1 LTQVF
6 GNLLNNACKYTEPG
20 GEISLRAHRDGDDV
34 VVVVRDAGIGIAPDM
49 LTQVFEMFTQVDHSL
64 GRSQGGLGIGL
75 TLVRRLVEMH
85 GGTVSAQSEGLGRGS
100 EFVVRLPASR
110 TKTEAAPAPRQPGA
124 FHLLP
129 RHRIL
134 VVDDNQDAA
143 RSLSMLLKCAG
154 HEVQTVYD
162 GLAAVEAARE
172 FQPDV
177 VLLDIGLP
185 GLNGY
190 EACRRIRQLAPGGN
204 VIVIALTG
212 WGQDEDRQKSS
223 DAGFDGHL
231 VKPVEFGALVKL
243 IASHPSAGNQSPP

>member
-1 LTQVF
+1 V
-6 GNLLNNACKYTEPG
+6 
-20 GEISLRAHRDGDDV
+20 
-34 VVVVRDAGIGIAPDM
+34 IGIAPDM
-49 LTQVFEMFTQVDHSL
+49 LAHVFEMFTQVDHSL

-85 GGTVSAQSEGLGRGS
+85 GGTVSAHSEGLGRGS
-100 EFVVRLPASR
+100 EFTVRLPVSR
-110 TKTEAAPAPRQPGA
+110 TQPEDAPAPRQPGA

-129 RHRIL
+129 PHRIL

-162 GLAAVEAARE
+162 GLAAVEAAQE

-185 GLNGY
+185 KLNGH
-190 EACRRIRQLAPGGN
+190 EACRRIRQLRPGSN
-204 VIVIALTG
+204 IVVIALTG

-223 DAGFDGHL
+223 DAGFDAHL

-243 IASHPSAGNQSPP
+243 IARHDSAAKAIP

>member
-1 LTQVF
+1 
-6 GNLLNNACKYTEPG
+6 
-20 GEISLRAHRDGDDV
+20 
-34 VVVVRDAGIGIAPDM
+34 
-49 LTQVFEMFTQVDHSL
+49 
-64 GRSQGGLGIGL
+64 
-75 TLVRRLVEMH
+75 
-85 GGTVSAQSEGLGRGS
+85 
-100 EFVVRLPASR
+100 VRLPASR

-124 FHLLP
+124 FHLLSP
-129 RHRIL
+129 HRIL

-143 RSLSMLLKCAG
+143 RSLSMLLKRAG

-162 GLAAVEAARE
+162 GLAAVEAVRE

-185 GLNGY
+185 KLNGY
-190 EACRRIRQLAPGGN
+190 EVCRRIRQLQSGGDA
-204 VIVIALTG
+204 VVIALTG

-243 IASHPSAGNQSPP
+243 IARQEPAGHKAVP